1 MAKIVR
7 ILINIKE
14 IGRNNIFLNIL
25 NINFSG
31 YSNIF
36 IVFAIISFKNEIIL
50 TLTLIK
56 NLLIVNMYNSI
67 PIRIPKKM

>member
-14 IGRNNIFLNIL
+14 IGRNNIFLSIVNISF
-25 NINFSG
+25 NG
-31 YSNIF
+31 YSMIF
-36 IVFAIISFKNEIIL
+36 ATFAIISFKNEIIR